1 MCKIAKMKKI
11 YLIIIFLFFACIVSA
26 QQNALTKISGDKQLG
41 LKGISL
47 KEEFQVQLTDYQQ
60 QPLKNTEVEFSI
72 IQDSLLNDSKNIS
85 YIQNTKIKTDQNGY
99 AKTKLTV
106 GKKSEEKIVVLVT
119 SENAKPAYFTV
130 SVLGKNWIMLMIA
143 GILGGIS
150 FLLYGIF
157 KINLAFQKIA
167 GPNIRTIFSKFT
179 SNRYKGFL
187 TGFAITSFN
196 QSSSATSLLQISLV
210 SAGLLSF
217 QQSMGV
223 TVGSSVGSTITGQLV
238 AFKLVNYALILVA
251 FGFLM
256 SFFASKKKLVSIGNA
271 IFGFG
276 LIFFGL
282 KLMSDAIVPV
292 TLNSALL
299 EMIASVQYPVF
310 IIFIGIALTM
320 LLHSSAAT
328 LGIAIVLASSGIL
341 SLLQAVCMCLGAQI
355 GTCATDV
362 IGSIN
367 QPRNGKRVMLWHLT
381 FQTLGVFIILPLIF
395 ITYNGTPLWIGFVK
409 FVTNKLFLSTDIA
422 REIAMSHTMV
432 ALTTTSIVLPIL
444 PFFHKLILFIY
455 PCKACENMTEPIFI
469 DEKYITQPNKALDL
483 SKKEIIRISEML
495 LEIVKGSI
503 RIIETRYEDIADN
516 IAQKAFNIRLLT
528 GKIEPYLSKIGQN
541 KLSTEQSKREIAL
554 LYIIADFEQI
564 ADIIERNF
572 MFISHEKIKRNL
584 RFSDEGFNDIKQLH
598 GIIYSNCSRVIDAF
612 EKDDVLSAGEFA
624 VSVHELHNTVHQ
636 FKKKHISRLQADL
649 KESVETSG
657 LHMNILDQ
665 YTRINDI
672 LADIASIISK
682 Q

>member
-1 MCKIAKMKKI
+1 MKKI
-11 YLIIIFLFFACIVSA
+11 YFIIIFLFFTGIVFA
-26 QQNALTKISGDKQLG
+26 QQNTLLKISGDKQLG

-47 KEEFQVQLTDYQQ
+47 KEEFQVQLTDSQQ

-72 IQDSLLNDSKNIS
+72 IQDTLFQHSKNIS
-85 YIQNTKIKTDQNGY
+85 YVQNSKIKTDQNGY
-99 AKTKLTV
+99 AKTKLII
-106 GKKSEEKIVVLVT
+106 GKKSEDKIVVLVT

-130 SVLGKNWIMLMIA
+130 SVLGKNWIMLMVA

-157 KINLAFQKIA
+157 KINLSFQKIA
-167 GPNIRTIFSKFT
+167 GPNIRTILTKFT
-179 SNRYKGFL
+179 SNRYKGFF
-187 TGFAITSFN
+187 TGFVITSFN
-196 QSSSATSLLQISLV
+196 QSSSATSLLQIGLV

-223 TVGSSVGSTITGQLV
+223 TIGSSVGSTITGQLV
-238 AFKLVNYALILVA
+238 AFKLVNYALIIVA
-251 FGFLM
+251 FGFLL
-256 SFFASKKKLVSIGNA
+256 SFFASKKRLMSIGNA

-282 KLMSDAIVPV
+282 KLMSDAMIPI

-341 SLLQAVCMCLGAQI
+341 SLLQAVCICLGAQI
-355 GTCATDV
+355 GTCTTDV

-367 QPRNGKRVMLWHLT
+367 QPRNAKRVMLWHLT
-381 FQTLGVFIILPLIF
+381 FQTLGVFIILPMLF
-395 ITYNGTPLWIGFVK
+395 ITYNETPLWITFVK
-409 FVTNKLFLSTDIA
+409 FITNKLFLSNDIA
-422 REIAMSHTMV
+422 REVAMSHTIV

-455 PCKACENMTEPIFI
+455 PCKTCENMTETIFI
-469 DEKYITQPNKALDL
+469 DNKYITQPNKALDL
-483 SKKEIIRISEML
+483 SKKEILRMSEML
-495 LEIVKGSI
+495 LETVKGSL

-516 IAQKAFNIRLLT
+516 IAQKAFDIRILT

-541 KLSTEQSKREIAL
+541 KLSPEQSKREIAL

-572 MFISHEKIKRNL
+572 MFISHEKIKRSL

-598 GIIYSNCSRVIDAF
+598 GIIYSNCSKVIDAF
-612 EKDDVLSAGEFA
+612 EKDDIVSANEFA
-624 VSVHELHNTVHQ
+624 VSVPELHNRVHQ